1 VEKSSAKVKTFKKVS
16 TQEENVCLSAASDE
30 IPSHLVTNELIYQ
43 KNIGNEP
50 AAGMTNHMR
59 EGMITLQVLAYVRIV
74 SALCCR
80 ECLYFLHTCFLFLIM
95 FLNTVI
101 NGTHSP
107 GYSVLF
113 NRLTV
118 VGFPVLTF
126 SVC

>member
-1 VEKSSAKVKTFKKVS
+1 MKTFKKVS
-16 TQEENVCLSAASDE
+16 TQGENVCPSGASDE

-59 EGMITLQVLAYVRIV
+59 EGMITLHVLAYVPIV
-74 SALCCR
+74 SALCY
-80 ECLYFLHTCFLFLIM
+80 CLYFLHTCFLFVIM

-101 NGTHSP
+101 NGIYCP
-107 GYSVLF
+107 CYSVLF